1 MTQETPSPG
10 NATGLPPDALERL
23 AQFVEW
29 TGTAAPSRLLDED
42 GGPSNALL
50 AFCKHQGLSMDW
62 LFRGDVRGLVMR
74 SHRAASKRILN
85 TGFED
90 EEDGTTVEA
99 ELVSLLLRTDARQ
112 RQILKQ
118 AASDRLM
125 GKPMGDVLWQMASD
139 LDSHLTVA
147 DHPKTKGRA

>member
-10 NATGLPPDALERL
+10 NATGFPPDALERL

-29 TGTAAPSRLLDED
+29 TGTVAPSRLLDGD
-42 GGPSNALL
+42 GAPSIALL
-50 AFCKHQGLSMDW
+50 AFCIHQGLSMDW
-62 LFRGDVRGLVMR
+62 LFRGDVRGLVMG
-74 SHRAASKRILN
+74 SHRAASKHILN

-90 EEDGTTVEA
+90 EEEGTTWEA
-99 ELVSLLLRTDARQ
+99 ELVSLLLRADTRQ
-112 RQILKQ
+112 RQIIKK

-125 GKPMGDVLWQMASD
+125 GKPVGDVLWRMAAD
-139 LDSHLTVA
+139 LDSHRTLA